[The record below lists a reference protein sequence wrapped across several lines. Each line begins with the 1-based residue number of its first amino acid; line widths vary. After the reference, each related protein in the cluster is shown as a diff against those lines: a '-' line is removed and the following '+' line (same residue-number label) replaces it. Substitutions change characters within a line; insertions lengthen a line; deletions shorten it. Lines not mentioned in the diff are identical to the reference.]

1 MIWYL
6 DSSISTEEKSLITDD
21 YKLLRGDHPSD
32 IKGGVCIYNKGA
44 ISVHVLKV
52 SKLPERL
59 VCEVSIQNKR
69 GLFITQYLSPSQI
82 HDCFQNF

>member
-1 MIWYL
+1 M
-6 DSSISTEEKSLITDD
+6 STEEKSLIIDD
-21 YKLLRGDHPSD
+21 YKLLCGDHPSD
-32 IKGGVCIYNKGA
+32 TKKGGVCIYNKGA

-69 GLFITQYLSPSQI
+69 GLFITLYLSPSQI